1 MQVKAVKPF
10 PQRAVVDTLSVDEGI
25 ADDEVR
31 VEVEVDLVLDL
42 VLDET
47 VGGPLHV
54 PNFKLHP
61 VPQYALVFPQYP
73 Y

>member
-1 MQVKAVKPF
+1 MKAVKPF
-10 PQRAVVDTLSVDEGI
+10 PQRAVVDTLNVDEGA

-42 VLDET
+42 ALDET
-47 VGGPLHV
+47 AGEPLHV
-54 PNFKLHP
+54 PNFALHP
-61 VPQYALVFPQYP
+61 VPQYAFVFPQYP